1 MALWHCRRACQLAD
15 LSDGAGA
22 PPPYTHILLPDL
34 LTSVASSSSAS
45 SMLATRISP
54 WLMKG

>member
-1 MALWHCRRACQLAD
+1 MALWHCRRARQLAD
-15 LSDGAGA
+15 VSDGAGA
-22 PPPYTHILLPDL
+22 PRHTHILLPDL